1 MSLLILYL
9 VLCVTLSFVCSIL
22 EAAILSIPQSFVET
36 YARQNSS
43 SGRILKYLKENIDTS
58 VGAIL
63 VLNTFANTMGAAGVG
78 AEAERL
84 FGSQWQAAFAVGLT
98 LVILYCSEILPKT
111 IGAVY
116 WHKLVVPAVYTIYF
130 FTKITAPFLVL
141 SRGIT
146 GIFRHGQTSHTTSRE
161 EIIAMAEM
169 GEKSGTLH
177 SQESDLIENLLQL
190 KNYRARDILTP
201 RSVVFA
207 LDADALIKDVI
218 ELDGLYLHS
227 RIPVYEGSLDNV
239 IGMVMSQTI
248 LEEGIEGHREMSV
261 REVMKPMFS
270 ISENLPVLRLIDI
283 FVKRKEHLF
292 LVHDGYG
299 QTAGVVSLED
309 AIETLLGVE
318 ILDELDEVADMQQ
331 FAKERARNQKNHH
344 AKAQKEDEAADVRSE
359 NLKSEDEKN

>member
-9 VLCVTLSFVCSIL
+9 VLCISLSFICSIL
-22 EAAILSIPQSFVET
+22 EATILSIPHSFVET
-36 YARQNSS
+36 FARQNSS
-43 SGRILKYLKENIDTS
+43 SGTILKHLKDNIDTS

-78 AEAERL
+78 AEVEKI
-84 FGSQWQAAFAVGLT
+84 FGSQWQALAAVGLT
-98 LVILYCSEILPKT
+98 LTILYCSEILPKT
-111 IGAVY
+111 IGATY
-116 WHKLVVPAVYTIYF
+116 WRKLIVPAVYTIFF
-130 FTKITAPFLVL
+130 FTKITAPFLIIARL
-141 SRGIT
+141 IT
-146 GIFRHGQTSHTTSRE
+146 KIFKGQPAPSTSRE

-169 GEKSGTLH
+169 GERSGTLH
-177 SQESDLIENLLQL
+177 SQESDLIENLLEL

-207 LDADALIKDVI
+207 LDADAKIKDVI

-227 RIPVYEGSLDNV
+227 RIPVYEENLDNV
-239 IGMVMSQTI
+239 VGMVMSQTI
-248 LEEGIEGHREMSV
+248 LEESIEGHHDMMV

-270 ISENLPVLRLIDI
+270 VSENLPVLRLIDV

-292 LVHDGYG
+292 LVRDGYG

-318 ILDELDEVADMQQ
+318 ILDEMDEVADMQQ
-331 FAKERARNQKNHH
+331 FAKDRARIQKSRARRDEEKIEND
-344 AKAQKEDEAADVRSE
+344 ED
-359 NLKSEDEKN
+359 